1 MIESDKKSKESPV
14 KLKKLPRMKK
24 EDIHNPADF
33 IIYAFSRQGKSCVI
47 DTILNS
53 TDLEVTPTDDIKQL
67 VQKEAQSDFAISVPL
82 QIFLASENESTGS
95 RVRLWLKSI
104 FRLALESNPIIP
116 NFCQEMDKVPSTL
129 SPSGILKF
137 ASEFKFKIPNTAND
151 DQEQDIYVLRK
162 NLIYMIAVWLVR
174 KHTQPVNFIAQ
185 ELGKHLWEPAAIHV
199 RDRNLMQVLVAID
212 DLKGVGSV
220 VGIYNRLVE
229 DAERLCNI
237 EQRKFENCLTQIR
250 DLQDAA
256 LIRDNRVHDLE
267 LLIATLEGKIE
278 TLAKEGSIKEKNA
291 RDDFERWRTR
301 LVRTLKDA
309 TDLLNNG
316 LVAIRRHP
324 PHIDVIDDH
333 VQRVF
338 DSLTSHIKALHEDF
352 KP

>member
-1 MIESDKKSKESPV
+1 MI
-14 KLKKLPRMKK
+14 LKASVLLW
-24 EDIHNPADF
+24 EF
-33 IIYAFSRQGKSCVI
+33 IIDWLKMQ
-47 DTILNS
+47 N
-53 TDLEVTPTDDIKQL
+53 
-67 VQKEAQSDFAISVPL
+67 DFAILS
-82 QIFLASENESTGS
+82 SGS
-95 RVRLWLKSI
+95 SK
-104 FRLALESNPIIP
+104 
-116 NFCQEMDKVPSTL
+116 
-129 SPSGILKF
+129 
-137 ASEFKFKIPNTAND
+137 
-151 DQEQDIYVLRK
+151 
-162 NLIYMIAVWLVR
+162 
-174 KHTQPVNFIAQ
+174 
-185 ELGKHLWEPAAIHV
+185 
-199 RDRNLMQVLVAID
+199 
-212 DLKGVGSV
+212 
-220 VGIYNRLVE
+220 
-229 DAERLCNI
+229 
-237 EQRKFENCLTQIR
+237 NCLTQIR

-267 LLIATLEGKIE
+267 LLIATLEGKME